1 MHPRLSAGRSNLIRT
16 AEPLWGIELL
26 HRTMSLVYR
35 GAKAAKAE
43 AMIVAHTANPY
54 FADVLDVLRLNDL
67 DGDCED
73 VLGVMRN
80 RAALARICSPQWL
93 IDTDDD
99 LMVDRARWLAYAEL
113 QPQLGI
119 PDTYYAT
126 GIAQSMEELGP
137 ED

>member
-1 MHPRLSAGRSNLIRT
+1 M
-16 AEPLWGIELL
+16 
-26 HRTMSLVYR
+26 
-35 GAKAAKAE
+35 
-43 AMIVAHTANPY
+43 
-54 FADVLDVLRLNDL
+54 LRLNDL

-80 RAALARICSPQWL
+80 RAALATICSPAWL

-99 LMVDRARWLAYAEL
+99 LMVDRARWRAYAEL

-126 GIAQSMEELGP
+126 GIAQSMEPLSP
-137 ED
+137 EDHARLREIWAAYRAAR